1 MQKGFTPAEVL
12 ITLGIIGI
20 VAAMTLPA
28 VMTNYRKKEIPV
40 RLEKFTSTMQNA
52 FNLATVDY
60 GEASTWT
67 FPTGQMDYEQINTFV
82 HTYLYPYLTG
92 IKECSSKEGICKQI
106 NTNLYG
112 DSTFYGKPIYI
123 FEDGSCFSVLTGGAS
138 SEGSN
143 LHFLYDYNC
152 LGKPNKKDEDIF
164 AFYMR
169 YNNGKSTVFS
179 AGGAATWNLKTREQL
194 LDVCKNHD
202 KDGHSPGSCSA
213 LIQYDG
219 WEIKDDY
226 PWIR

>member
-1 MQKGFTPAEVL
+1 MLALQLIKRKIRMEPCDNNCTPKCICL
-12 ITLGIIGI
+12 HLG
-20 VAAMTLPA
+20 VF
-28 VMTNYRKKEIPV
+28 Y
-40 RLEKFTSTMQNA
+40 
-52 FNLATVDY
+52 
-60 GEASTWT
+60 
-67 FPTGQMDYEQINTFV
+67 
-82 HTYLYPYLTG
+82 
-92 IKECSSKEGICKQI
+92 CKQI